1 MLDVPEKSRMAGVTT
16 AVCRSYS
23 ALAFDGCPACVG
35 AALDAVAQ
43 AGLYVLGKAAPSIVG
58 SAAAPGSIE
67 IAYRLVVSIC
77 DESGEPIGHDEME
90 ATQTISAVPED
101 DGWDERTAEV
111 AEEPEASDGDGDAG
125 GSMRLDD
132 FQTILDLVQL
142 APAGRGGIAGAM
154 RGQLFGFERPIG
166 EFDIEVHPGR

>member
-1 MLDVPEKSRMAGVTT
+1 MLDVLEKSRMTGVTT

-43 AGLYVLGKAAPSIVG
+43 AGLYVLGQAAPSIVG
-58 SAAAPGSIE
+58 PAAAPASVE
-67 IAYRLVVSIC
+67 IAYRLVMRIC
-77 DESGEPIGHDEME
+77 DESGDPIGHDEIE
-90 ATQTISAVPED
+90 ASQTISAVPED
-101 DGWDERTAEV
+101 DGWDEQAAEA
-111 AEEPEASDGDGDAG
+111 AEEPEAGDEAV

-132 FQTILDLVQL
+132 FQTVLDLVQL
-142 APAGRGGIAGAM
+142 APAGRGGVAGAI

-166 EFDIEVHPGR
+166 EFDIEVHPG